1 MYKLGIIGFGIVG
14 KSVLAFLKRNHE
26 QGVDQ
31 PFHDA
36 AHDGAAI
43 DIQIWDKRHLDQ
55 QEQALAVAHG
65 ATIVDVEHVDLPTF
79 IESHDYLVASPGVD
93 LSTYVGAERK
103 VISELDFFASFYK
116 KPVIAVTG
124 SLGKT
129 TVTKLIG
136 SLGGMLPLRVS
147 EGGYLRPAVG
157 GNVGVGMLD
166 LVSRGDDNDCA
177 VLELSSFQLEFN
189 HKFAPDIAVWTNLY
203 SNHLDRHKTLENY
216 FNAKFN
222 MLRLQRS
229 DHISIFSSDLLL
241 GPAHELFIQA
251 MSQLH
256 SRLII
261 CSQRTLGEILP
272 DFSWLR
278 HALFFTC
285 EEGMVTRSTVNHGH
299 VIDLEPIIHKSQLPR
314 VTFDSNRVQVIATL
328 HAMKLDIKKL
338 AQVLEAVQQTLLSDL
353 QHRVRH
359 CATVRGVT
367 FYDDSKSTVAEATFA
382 AAERL
387 ADSGRP
393 MIIILGGLGKGAD
406 RSWLMPALEKLD
418 NLKQVFC
425 FGPECSV
432 FPGARACDTLD
443 DVMNAV
449 DDIMLPG
456 DLVLFSPSGSSFDF
470 FKNYEHRGQMFEG
483 LVKRLK

>member
-26 QGVDQ
+26 QGHDQ

-55 QEQALAVAHG
+55 QEQALVVAHG
-65 ATIVDVEHVDLPTF
+65 ATIVDTTRVDLPAF
-79 IESHDYLVASPGVD
+79 IDDHDYLVASPGVD
-93 LSTYVGAERK
+93 LSTFAGAERK

-136 SLGGMLPLRVS
+136 SLGGMLPLRDHPDT
-147 EGGYLRPAVG
+147 YLRPAVG

-177 VLELSSFQLEFN
+177 ALELSSFQLEFN

-203 SNHLDRHKTLENY
+203 SNHLDRHKTLKNY
-216 FNAKFN
+216 FKAKFN
-222 MLRLQRS
+222 MLRLQRN
-229 DHISIFSSDLLL
+229 DQIVIFSSDLLL
-241 GPAHELFIQA
+241 GPAREFF
-251 MSQLH
+251 MEVMPQLH
-256 SRLII
+256 AHVIV
-261 CSQRTLGEILP
+261 CSQRTLGDILP
-272 DFSWLR
+272 EFSWLK

-285 EEGMVTRSTVNHGH
+285 EEGTVTRSTVNHGH
-299 VIDLEPIIHKSQLPR
+299 VIDLEPIIHKSLLPR
-314 VTFDSNRVQVIATL
+314 VTFDSNWVQVIATL

-338 AQVLEAVQQTLLSDL
+338 AEVLEAVQQTLLSDL

-359 CATVRGVT
+359 CATVRGVA
-367 FYDDSKSTVAEATFA
+367 FYDDSKSTVAEATYA

-393 MIIILGGLGKGAD
+393 MIVILGGLGKGAD

-418 NLKQVFC
+418 NVKQIFC
-425 FGPECSV
+425 FGPECAV
-432 FPGARACDTLD
+432 FPGAKACDTLEA
-443 DVMNAV
+443 VMDGV

-470 FKNYEHRGQMFEG
+470 FKNYEHRGQIFEG